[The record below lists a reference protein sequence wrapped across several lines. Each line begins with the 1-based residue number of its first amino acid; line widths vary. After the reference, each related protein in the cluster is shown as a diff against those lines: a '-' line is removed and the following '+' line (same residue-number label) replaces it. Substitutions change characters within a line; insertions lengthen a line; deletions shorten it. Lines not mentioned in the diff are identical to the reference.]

1 MSDRPAF
8 KSAPPPRKGEGG
20 GIKLD
25 LMPRDQFAALT
36 MHQKNAYLQELAD
49 RFTADNAREPI
60 QLDRDA
66 LSRLRRYYSRRVW
79 ADLKL
84 EELGGGG
91 INRALRSLGEA
102 IRSGAVNDDVAAA
115 LLQETTP
122 KRVLRAPPQD
132 DAQLMFF
139 VPTIYDA
146 PLKDDV
152 NLMDVAPF
160 SLGKKANKGIIK
172 YELKD
177 SLITIEGGAETG
189 LATVFDYDIFL
200 NMVSY
205 LAEAVQTYRRDE
217 AKGLRPTLP
226 PKTYRPNASHILKFC
241 RRSDGGKS
249 YEDLEAAL
257 DRLANTTIK
266 VVNLTGGKRRQVD
279 SRPMIGGYSVVSRTG
294 ANKIDTI
301 EITIPDWVYTSVVRN
316 EKALPLLT
324 LHHDYFL
331 MSSGLGRFIYRLA
344 RKAAGKTDA
353 TYSVREL
360 HTRSGSSQELRKFSY
375 DLREFVTRTLA
386 FPMPEYDLALVDG
399 RDGPMLHMK
408 KRDDKAPAE
417 QAALP
422 LAV

>member
-1 MSDRPAF
+1 MTTDRFQLMTREAF
-8 KSAPPPRKGEGG
+8 S
-20 GIKLD
+20 KLT
-25 LMPRDQFAALT
+25 L
-36 MHQKNAYLQELAD
+36 HEKNTYLQELATD
-49 RFTADNAREPI
+49 FAATYNRDPI
-60 QLDRDA
+60 ELDKEA

-84 EELGGGG
+84 ENVGGL
-91 INRALRSLGEA
+91 LRRNLEALGER
-102 IRSGAVNDDVAAA
+102 IRNENIQGDVTAA
-115 LLQETTP
+115 LMNESAP

-139 VPTIYDA
+139 VPTVYDA

-160 SLGKKANKGIIK
+160 SLSKRASSRVIK

-177 SLITIEGGAETG
+177 SLITIEGGAESG
-189 LATVFDYDIFL
+189 IATVFDYDIFL

-205 LAEAVQTYRRDE
+205 LAEEVQQFRRDE

-226 PKTYRPNASHILKFC
+226 PKVYRPNASHILKFC

-257 DRLANTTIK
+257 DRLSNTTIK
-266 VVNLTGGKRRQVD
+266 VVNLSGGKRRQVD

-294 ANKIDTI
+294 ANKIDLI

-316 EKALPLLT
+316 DKKLPLLT

-331 MSSGLGRFIYRLA
+331 ISSALGRFIYRLA

-353 TYSVREL
+353 EYYFTEVYS
-360 HTRSGSSQELRKFSY
+360 RSSSEQEFRKFAY
-375 DLREFVTRTLA
+375 DLREFIGRTQA
-386 FPMPEYDLALVDG
+386 FPMPDYDLSIVEG
-399 RDGPMLHMK
+399 RDGPKLRMQY
-408 KRDDKAPAE
+408 RADGTGAAE
-417 QAALP
+417 AEAFTV
-422 LAV
+422 A

>member
-1 MSDRPAF
+1 M
-8 KSAPPPRKGEGG
+8 K
-20 GIKLD
+20 KLN
-25 LMPRDQFAALT
+25 LMPRDQFAALNL
-36 MHQKNAYLQELAD
+36 HAKNAYLQELAD
-49 RFTADNAREPI
+49 RFVAENNREPI
-60 QLDRDA
+60 ILDRDA
-66 LSRLRRYYSRRVW
+66 MSRLRRYYLRRVW

-84 EELGGGG
+84 DEMGGGG
-91 INRALRSLGEA
+91 LNRSLRALGES
-102 IRSGAVNDDVAAA
+102 IRSGAVIDDVAAA

-160 SLGKKANKGIIK
+160 SLGKKSNKGIIK

-205 LAEAVQTYRRDE
+205 LAEAAQIYRRDE

-226 PKTYRPNASHILKFC
+226 PKSYRPNASHILKFC

-249 YEDLEAAL
+249 YIDLEAAL

-294 ANKIDTI
+294 ANKIETI

-316 EKALPLLT
+316 EKTLPLLT
-324 LHHDYFL
+324 LHQDYFL
-331 MSSGLGRFIYRLA
+331 ISSGLGRFIYRLA
-344 RKAAGKTDA
+344 RKAAGKTEA

-360 HTRSGSSQELRKFSY
+360 HRRCDSTQELRKFAY
-375 DLREFVTRTLA
+375 DLREFVTRTQA
-386 FPMPEYDLALVDG
+386 FPMPDYDLTLVEG
-399 RDGPMLHMK
+399 RDGAMLNMK
-408 KRDDKAPAE
+408 RRDDKAQPDLTLLEIAS
-417 QAALP
+417 
-422 LAV
+422 

>member
-1 MSDRPAF
+1 MA
-8 KSAPPPRKGEGG
+8 
-20 GIKLD
+20 LD
-25 LMPRDQFAALT
+25 LMPRDQFAELNL
-36 MHQKNAYLQELAD
+36 HEKNQYLQDLAE
-49 RFTADNAREPI
+49 RFATANNREAT
-60 QLDRDA
+60 QLDKDA

-84 EELGGGG
+84 DDMGSGA

-102 IRSGAVNDDVAAA
+102 IRSGAIKDDVAAA
-115 LLQETTP
+115 LMQETTP

-146 PLKDDV
+146 PIKDDV

-160 SLGKKANKGIIK
+160 SLGKKANRGVIK
-172 YELKD
+172 FELKD
-177 SLITIEGGAETG
+177 CLITIEGGAETG
-189 LATVFDYDIFL
+189 LATIFDYDIFL

-205 LAEAVQTYRRDE
+205 LAEEVQQFRRDE

-266 VVNLTGGKRRQVD
+266 VVNLSGGKRRQVD

-301 EITIPDWVYTSVVRN
+301 EITIPDWVYLSVVRN
-316 EKALPLLT
+316 EKNLPLLT
-324 LHHDYFL
+324 LHQDYFL
-331 MSSGLGRFIYRLA
+331 ISSGLGRFLYRLA

-353 TYSVREL
+353 TYSVKEL
-360 HTRSGSSQELRKFSY
+360 HKRSGSTQELRKFAY
-375 DLREFVTRTLA
+375 DLREFITRTQA
-386 FPMPEYDLALVDG
+386 FPMPEYDLTLQEG
-399 RDGPMLHMK
+399 RDGAMLYMK
-408 KRDDKAPAE
+408 RRDDKAPVDE
-417 QAALP
+417 PAL
-422 LAV
+422 LAVS

>member
-1 MSDRPAF
+1 MKNP
-8 KSAPPPRKGEGG
+8 KVP
-20 GIKLD
+20 
-25 LMPRDQFAALT
+25 LMPREQFQALKL
-36 MHQKNAYLQELAD
+36 HEKNAYLQQVAD
-49 RFTADNAREPI
+49 DFAVTNGRE
-60 QLDRDA
+60 QLILDKDA

-84 EELGGGG
+84 EELGHGPL
-91 INRALRSLGEA
+91 NRTLRNLGEH
-102 IRSGAVNDDVAAA
+102 IRAENIEADISAA

-122 KRVLRAPPQD
+122 KRVLRTPPQD

-160 SLGKKANKGIIK
+160 SLSKRANKGVIK

-177 SLITIEGGAETG
+177 CLITIEGGAESG

-205 LAEAVQTYRRDE
+205 LAEEVQQFRRDE
-217 AKGLRPTLP
+217 AKGLRPSLP
-226 PKTYRPNASHILKFC
+226 PKVYRPSAAHILKFC

-257 DRLANTTIK
+257 DRLSNTTIK
-266 VVNLTGGKRRQVD
+266 VVNLSGGKRRAVD

-294 ANKIDTI
+294 ANKIDTV
-301 EITIPDWVYTSVVRN
+301 EITIPDWVYKSVVTA
-316 EKALPLLT
+316 EKRIPLLT

-331 MSSGLGRFIYRLA
+331 ISSGLGRFIYRLA
-344 RKAAGKTDA
+344 RKAAGKDEA
-353 TYSVREL
+353 RYGVKEL
-360 HTRSGSSQELRKFSY
+360 HKRSGSAQEVRKFAY
-375 DLREFVTRTLA
+375 DLREFVTRTQA
-386 FPMPEYDLALVDG
+386 FPMPDFDLSWEEGKDDQLLVMRRRNDE
-399 RDGPMLHMK
+399 DLKNPVDL
-408 KRDDKAPAE
+408 
-417 QAALP
+417 
-422 LAV
+422 LADA